1 MSSHFINIVFRDVLI
16 RFASIDTSI
25 QRRDLLESLYALELW
40 KAEDS
45 GGIRVE
51 RLVGCRT
58 RSVFISRLSSEISYA
73 RRSLPSS

>member
-1 MSSHFINIVFRDVLI
+1 MSSHFINIGFRDVLI
-16 RFASIDTSI
+16 RCASIDTSI

-51 RLVGCRT
+51 RPVGCRT
-58 RSVFISRLSSEISYA
+58 RSVLVSRLSEEIPYA
-73 RRSLPSS
+73 QRFLLC